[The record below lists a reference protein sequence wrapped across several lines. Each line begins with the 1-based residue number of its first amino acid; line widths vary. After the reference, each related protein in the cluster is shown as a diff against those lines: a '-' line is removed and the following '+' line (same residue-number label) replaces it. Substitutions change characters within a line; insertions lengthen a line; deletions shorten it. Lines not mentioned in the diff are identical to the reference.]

1 MVSAPLVAI
10 PAYHLAP
17 GRVARWESGTFAVPD
32 PYVDALRRAGLR
44 PVLVPAPGD
53 APPEEILE
61 PFDGLVL
68 IGGGDVEPSRYG
80 AEPNAELYGL
90 EPERDELEI
99 GLLHA
104 ADRMDVPTLAICRGT
119 QVLNVAFGGTL
130 IQHLP
135 DVEGLVAHGVPAG
148 GAPITHDVKAEP
160 GSRLAEAC
168 GDGPLACSSHH
179 HQGLDRLGDGLV
191 PVAWTEDGLVEG
203 VERGRGWMVGVQWH
217 PEDTADR
224 DPAQQALFDAFGE
237 RVRGAR
243 T

>member
-1 MVSAPLVAI
+1 MSAPLVAI

-44 PVLVPAPGD
+44 PVLVPTPGD

-80 AEPNAELYGL
+80 AKPNAELYGL

-135 DVEGLVAHGVPAG
+135 DVEGLVAHGVPAS

-168 GDGPLACSSHH
+168 GGTI
-179 HQGLDRLGDGLV
+179 
-191 PVAWTEDGLVEG
+191 WYE
-203 VERGRGWMVGVQWH
+203 
-217 PEDTADR
+217 
-224 DPAQQALFDAFGE
+224 PASPH
-237 RVRGAR
+237 GAR
-243 T
+243 FVTRLPRA